1 MRRFNVTCLLA
12 MLALFGCS
20 TATRVERIGP
30 ERGAAPPNCQVVVLE
45 RSASPNPSSEAIG
58 KVESHIQRNFF
69 LGGKVSLEDAYKEL
83 RAKACELGGDLV
95 HVDDWLDS
103 SAAEMTHLHVWA
115 TVYRTPR

>member
-1 MRRFNVTCLLA
+1 MRRFNATCLIA
-12 MLALFGCS
+12 VLALCGCG
-20 TATRVERIGP
+20 TATKVERIGP
-30 ERGAAPPNCQVVVLE
+30 ERGAGPRNCQVVVLE

-69 LGGKVSLEDAYKEL
+69 LGGKVSPEDVYKEL

-95 HVDDWLDS
+95 HVDDWLES
-103 SAAEMTHLHVWA
+103 AAAEMTHVHVWA